1 MLDRQG
7 NAGCIRHL
15 PQVCLALLRETR
27 SKSGLLSNQPNLD
40 NLPLDPRAVHR
51 RGIAML
57 PFSQS
62 GSGKTRLVRSAQLR
76 RIWRDAAHIGTSLP
90 TEEIKEDDLEQH
102 DGEGDL

>member
-1 MLDRQG
+1 
-7 NAGCIRHL
+7 
-15 PQVCLALLRETR
+15 
-27 SKSGLLSNQPNLD
+27 
-40 NLPLDPRAVHR
+40 
-51 RGIAML
+51 ML